1 MWQYALRRVL
11 QSIPLIFGILTLLFF
26 LLQLA
31 PGDPASYFFN
41 PEMPPDVISLMRKNL
56 GLDDPVLVQYLKW
69 IKSAILLDF
78 GRSFFQQRPVI
89 DLIGEAFPNTLVL
102 SAITLI
108 MIYLVGTTLGIIS
121 SIKQYSLTDN
131 VTTVVSFFLYS
142 MPSFWLSLMLIL
154 IFSKGLLWFPSSH
167 MTSIGYESMSLL
179 GKVWDRLLHLLLPAF
194 GLGIAY
200 AAGVGRYMRTSMLE
214 VIRQDF
220 IRTARAKGISER
232 KVIFKHCMRNAL
244 IPIVTLFG
252 LYLPFLFSGSVL
264 VETIFSWPGM
274 GRLIVSSIFQRD
286 FPVVL
291 GTSFFFAVMVIAGN
305 LVSDILYAVVDPRI
319 KYT

>member
-1 MWQYALRRVL
+1 
-11 QSIPLIFGILTLLFF
+11 
-26 LLQLA
+26 
-31 PGDPASYFFN
+31 
-41 PEMPPDVISLMRKNL
+41 
-56 GLDDPVLVQYLKW
+56 
-69 IKSAILLDF
+69 
-78 GRSFFQQRPVI
+78 
-89 DLIGEAFPNTLVL
+89 
-102 SAITLI
+102 